1 MAKIIRKDSVMEKAR
16 FETPKIPKA
25 AIPVLLAVASL
36 SFLAGAFA
44 FPSTQGKSCGCS
56 IQTLFSPGAEPAI
69 VSLFSASAK
78 SISVEIYQFSYTPL
92 SEELERKA
100 AGGVSVRVIL
110 DRTVDTNYAT
120 ARELA
125 SKGVL
130 VRFAPEHF
138 ARLHAKF
145 AVIDS
150 AVVLVGSTNWSF
162 HAMFLNREAAV
173 SIAGC
178 GAVEQFDSVFEEDW
192 AASEPFLS

>member
-1 MAKIIRKDSVMEKAR
+1 MSKV
-16 FETPKIPKA
+16 IPKTLIA
-25 AIPVLLAVASL
+25 AAVAIAAF
-36 SFLAGAFA
+36 SFLAGAFL
-44 FPSTQGKSCGCS
+44 FHPTPGKSCGCS
-56 IQTLFSPGAEPAI
+56 VQTLFSPGAESAL
-69 VSLFSASAK
+69 VSLFSSSSE

-92 SEELERKA
+92 SQELERKA
-100 AGGVSVRVIL
+100 GQGVQVRVIL
-110 DRTVDTNYAT
+110 DRTVTSNYET

-138 ARLHAKF
+138 TRLHSKF

-150 AVVLVGSTNWSF
+150 SVVLVGSTNWSF

-173 SIAGC
+173 SISGC
-178 GAVEQFDSVFEEDW
+178 GAVPEFASVFEEDW

>member
-1 MAKIIRKDSVMEKAR
+1 MKK
-16 FETPKIPKA
+16 
-25 AIPVLLAVASL
+25 AIPPAALAAAAAVLLALA
-36 SFLAGAFA
+36 FFAGATYA
-44 FPSTQGKSCGCS
+44 SALQGKSYGCGV
-56 IQTLFSPGAEPAI
+56 QTLFSPGAEPAI
-69 VSLFSASAK
+69 VSLFSSSER

-100 AGGVSVRVIL
+100 SQGVQVRVIL
-110 DRTVDTNYAT
+110 DRTVTTNYAT

-138 ARLHAKF
+138 ARLHSKF

-173 SIAGC
+173 ALSGC
-178 GAVEQFDSVFEEDW
+178 GTVSQFDSVFEEDW

>member
-1 MAKIIRKDSVMEKAR
+1 MSKE
-16 FETPKIPKA
+16 IPKTILA
-25 AIPVLLAVASL
+25 SAVAIVAVL
-36 SFLAGAFA
+36 AFLAGAFL

-56 IQTLFSPGAEPAI
+56 VQTLFSPGAEPAI
-69 VSLFSASAK
+69 VSLFSSSAK

-100 AGGVSVRVIL
+100 GQGVQVRVIL
-110 DRTVDTNYAT
+110 DRTVTSNYET

-138 ARLHAKF
+138 ARLHSKF

-173 SIAGC
+173 AISGC
-178 GAVEQFDSVFEEDW
+178 GAVSGFANTFEEDW

>member
-1 MAKIIRKDSVMEKAR
+1 MSKE
-16 FETPKIPKA
+16 IPKSILA
-25 AIPVLLAVASL
+25 SAVAIVAVL
-36 SFLAGAFA
+36 AFLAGAFL
-44 FPSTQGKSCGCS
+44 FHPTGKSCGCS
-56 IQTLFSPGAEPAI
+56 VQTLFSPGAEPAL
-69 VSLFSASAK
+69 VSLFSSSSK
-78 SISVEIYQFSYTPL
+78 SIFVEIYQFSYTPL
-92 SEELERKA
+92 SQELERKA
-100 AGGVSVRVIL
+100 AQGVQVRVIL
-110 DRTVDTNYAT
+110 DRTVTSNYET

-138 ARLHAKF
+138 ARLHSKF

-173 SIAGC
+173 AISGC
-178 GAVEQFDSVFEEDW
+178 GAVSGFANTFEEDW

>member
-1 MAKIIRKDSVMEKAR
+1 MAKA
-16 FETPKIPKA
+16 IPKA
-25 AIPVLLAVASL
+25 LIAVALAVAIA
-36 SFLAGAFA
+36 SFLAGAFI
-44 FPSTQGKSCGCS
+44 FPSMQGKSTGCS
-56 IQTLFSPGAEPAI
+56 VQTLFSPGAESAI
-69 VSLFSASAK
+69 FSLFSASAK
-78 SISVEIYQFSYTPL
+78 SISVEIYQFSYSPL
-92 SEELERKA
+92 SAELERKA
-100 AGGVSVRVIL
+100 SQGVQVRVIL
-110 DRTVDTNYAT
+110 DRTVTTNYAT

-138 ARLHAKF
+138 ARLHSKF

-173 SIAGC
+173 SISGC
-178 GAVEQFDSVFEEDW
+178 GAVAQFGSVFEEDW

>member
-1 MAKIIRKDSVMEKAR
+1 MAKL
-16 FETPKIPKA
+16 IPKMIIAAVFAIA
-25 AIPVLLAVASL
+25 AI
-36 SFLAGAFA
+36 SFLAGAFL
-44 FPSTQGKSCGCS
+44 FHPTPGKSFGCS
-56 IQTLFSPGAEPAI
+56 VQTLFSPGAEPAL
-69 VSLFSASAK
+69 VSLFSSSSK

-100 AGGVSVRVIL
+100 GQGILVRVIL
-110 DRTVDTNYAT
+110 DRTVTTNFAT

-125 SKGVL
+125 AKGVL

-138 ARLHAKF
+138 VRLHSKF

-173 SIAGC
+173 SISGC
-178 GAVEQFDSVFEEDW
+178 GAVSEFASVFEEDW